1 MKWLAFISYVAMIII
16 NIIANTVG
24 INGKTT
30 GEISNQLEILFTP
43 APYVFSIWILIY
55 FLLAIW
61 LFQQLLLP
69 TNDEQSK
76 SRMDLFTSMS
86 LYNIAWLL
94 SWHYSYFILSVAIM
108 ICLLIGL
115 IMLYVSYPAGD
126 YRFSGRLP
134 FSIYLGW
141 ISVALMVNIS
151 YVLKYYEWN
160 GFGIAEQT
168 WAQILLLLA
177 TVLAAYNQVRNRD
190 TLFTIVIIWAF
201 IGIAVHNGK
210 DAGMLFYMPFVY
222 SIFLLIWILV
232 GEKLRKLFVPKK
244 IRRESKVS

>member
-1 MKWLAFISYVAMIII
+1 MKWLAVISYVAMIII
-16 NIIANTVG
+16 NVIANTVG

-30 GEISNQLEILFTP
+30 GEISSQLEVLFTP
-43 APYVFSIWILIY
+43 APYVFSIWVLIY

-61 LFQQLLLP
+61 LFKQLLLL

-86 LYNIAWLL
+86 LYNIGWLL
-94 SWHYSYFILSVAIM
+94 SWHYSYFLLSVVIM
-108 ICLLIGL
+108 ICLLISL

-177 TVLAAYNQVRNRD
+177 TLLAAYIRVQNRD
-190 TLFTIVIIWAF
+190 ILFSLVVIWAF
-201 IGIAVHNGK
+201 IGIAVQNGK
-210 DAGMLFYMPFVY
+210 DAGSLFYMPFVY
-222 SIFLLIWILV
+222 SILLLLWILV
-232 GEKLRKLFVPKK
+232 GLKWIIPAKK
-244 IRRESKVS
+244 RPLKSSS